1 MELAAW
7 PDKKDDGRATRV
19 SHPKEISPMTLPQH
33 DPAWL
38 ERMYNNRALVPDHMD
53 YLQRWARDSAQVRAN
68 APCVLDVAYG
78 TAAGETLDIFPAAGA
93 SGATAAPVPVLMFI
107 HGGYWRSLDKSDHS
121 FIAPPFTRAGFC
133 VVIVNYALCPGTPAA
148 PVTIPRILRQMEE
161 AMVWAWHHVGAHG
174 GDRSRITVAGHSAG
188 GQLAAMLLTSVWSLI
203 GKGLPDGLVRN
214 ALSISGVHDLEPIMH
229 TPMFQADL
237 KLTDQQVLQCSPA
250 RLLEPA
256 VGTLYCAVG
265 GDESPEFLRQNQL
278 MQDAWGSHFVPRSVA
293 LPGLNHFSV
302 LDALARP
309 GHDLHHMAQN
319 LLRA

>member
-1 MELAAW
+1 
-7 PDKKDDGRATRV
+7 
-19 SHPKEISPMTLPQH
+19 MTLPLY

-53 YLQRWARDSAQVRAN
+53 YFERWARDSAQVRAN
-68 APCVLDVAYG
+68 IPCALDVAYG
-78 TAAGETLDIFPAAGA
+78 TGVGETLDVFPSARTT
-93 SGATAAPVPVLMFI
+93 SGPVPVLVFI

-133 VVIVNYALCPGTPAA
+133 VVVVNYALCPGTPDA
-148 PVTIPRILRQMEE
+148 PVNIPHIARQMEK
-161 AMVWAWHHVGAHG
+161 ALGWVWHQIAAHG
-174 GDRSRITVAGHSAG
+174 GDPRRITVAGHSAG
-188 GQLAAMLLTSVWSLI
+188 GQLAALLLTSVWPLI

-229 TPMFQADL
+229 TPMYQSVL
-237 KLTDQQVLQCSPA
+237 HLTEQQVLQCSPA
-250 RLLEPA
+250 RLLEPPT
-256 VGTLYCAVG
+256 GTLYCAVG
-265 GDESPEFLRQNQL
+265 ADESPEFLRQNQL

-293 LPGLNHFSV
+293 LPGLNHFSIV
-302 LDALARP
+302 DALAKP